1 MVTTR
6 PEDAAMTADRR
17 LTVLALVATA
27 SDNRVS
33 GVLGRTDARYRPE
46 VRVVTMQTS
55 PTPTR

>member
-1 MVTTR
+1 
-6 PEDAAMTADRR
+6 MTADRR